1 MREIPLSRPWV
12 TEDDK
17 RAVMEVLE
25 SPHLALGP
33 KLREFEELS
42 ARLAGVKHAIAVSSG
57 TAGLSSLAL
66 ALGWKSG
73 DDILTPS
80 FSFVAS
86 ANTLMHAGARPVFVD
101 IDPDTLNMDPRHA
114 ASLITSKTRGIQA
127 VDVFGLPF
135 DAEAIE
141 ILCRSKNLELVEDS
155 CEAVGARHADGR
167 MAGSLG
173 RGGVWAFYP
182 NKQVTTGE
190 GGVVLTNDDK
200 VAAFVRSV
208 VNQGRGENAGWFG
221 HVRLGWN
228 YRMSDINSALGTSQL
243 KRLDEILRKRS
254 QVAAMYA
261 QRLEGRGPWKVMPD
275 MGRSWFVYVIILEE
289 ARLRDPLTAH
299 LKSRGVA
306 CSHYF
311 APIHLMP
318 HMMEA
323 WGCREGMLPVTEDLS
338 RRTLA
343 LPFHTM
349 MPEADVEA
357 VCRELLAFTR

>member
-33 KLREFEELS
+33 KLREFEEIS
-42 ARLAGVKHAIAVSSG
+42 ARLAGVRHAIAVSSG
-57 TAGLSSLAL
+57 TAGLSALAL
-66 ALGWKSG
+66 ALGWKAG
-73 DDILTPS
+73 DEILTPS

-114 ASLITSKTRGIQA
+114 AALITKQTRGIQA

-141 ILCRSKNLELVEDS
+141 ILCRSKKLDLIEDS

-167 MAGSLG
+167 AAGSLG

-190 GGVVLTNDDK
+190 GGVVLTQDDA
-200 VAAFVRSV
+200 VASFVRSV

-228 YRMSDINSALGTSQL
+228 YRMSDINAALGTSQL
-243 KRLDEILRKRS
+243 ARLDEILRRRRA
-254 QVAAMYA
+254 VAGLYE
-261 QRLEGRGPWKVMPD
+261 QRLKGRGPWTLMED
-275 MGRSWFVYVIILEE
+275 LGRSWFVYVIILQE
-289 ARLRDPLTAH
+289 AGLRDRLTEH
-299 LKSRGVA
+299 LKERGIA

-318 HMMEA
+318 HMRQA
-323 WGCREGMLPVTEDLS
+323 WGCREGQLPVTEDVS

-349 MPEADVEA
+349 MPEGDVER